1 MVYDKNCALSYTILV
16 EKIRKDL
23 YMRFLKHFSYRSF
36 FMKAVMGISA
46 ICLFVSDGLN
56 ASAASIKEDNIA
68 HNQALAVQSNAVD
81 NWPTG
86 PVVSAESAILM
97 DADSGAILYAK
108 NIHQKE
114 YPAST
119 TKILTT
125 LIASERCSMDEI
137 VDFSYDAVHDIDP
150 GSNHIAIEPGEQLTM
165 EECLNAILIR
175 SANEVSFAVA
185 EHISGTTW
193 QDFGDIMNERAKE
206 LGCVDSH
213 FVNPNGLPNEDH
225 YTSAYDLAMIGKA
238 FFANEA
244 LCKMTMTHMLHILP
258 SERQPDD
265 IMEVNKMELIP
276 GGKYAYPYLVGC
288 KTGYTD
294 VARSTLVS
302 CAEKDGMKLIC
313 VVMKDENPYHYE
325 DTIALFDYGFSNFQ
339 KVNIAQTETKYNIE
353 NAGSFYGGN
362 DIFGNSEPILQL
374 NQDDCLT
381 LPNTI
386 TFEDAVSNI
395 SYDNTEP
402 GQVAVITYTYHDVV
416 LGTASIDFTASE
428 KGSSVFQD
436 ETAETTDAAEATA
449 ATEGTDST
457 GATKETETAASE
469 TVGDS
474 DNSGIP
480 TATGQT
486 TSGEE
491 DTASGG
497 PAVIFINVVKVFFW
511 ILGIA
516 VVIFLILLLRAFLK
530 NYHFAHRSTR
540 LTWRF
545 NRRRKRSRSRYRSVD
560 QDLQSRRKE
569 AIRQAKKRRKPKKPN
584 RFRDLDF

>member
-1 MVYDKNCALSYTILV
+1 MRFFKHLSYRTL
-16 EKIRKDL
+16 
-23 YMRFLKHFSYRSF
+23 FT
-36 FMKAVMGISA
+36 KAVMGISV
-46 ICLFVSDGLN
+46 ICLFASDGLT
-56 ASAASIKEDNIA
+56 ASATTIKEENIA
-68 HNQALAVQSNAVD
+68 YNQSLAVQSNAVA

-86 PVVSAESAILM
+86 PVISAESAILM
-97 DADSGAILYAK
+97 DADTGAILYAK

-213 FVNPNGLPNEDH
+213 FVNPNGLPNEEH
-225 YTSAYDLAMIGKA
+225 YTSAYDLAMIGRA

-302 CAEKDGMKLIC
+302 CAEKDGMKLITVLPD
-313 VVMKDENPYHYE
+313 VVKSPKLTADWEN
-325 DTIALFDYGFSNFQ
+325 ALTLVSKGEYSMQEFMDG
-339 KVNIAQTETKYNIE
+339 IE
-353 NAGSFYGGN
+353 NMVRDLVQTYHSISEEQKSMFGAGTQEALGKCPKCGGEVVKGK
-362 DIFGNSEPILQL
+362 FGAYCKNKCGMNVGRAMGAVLSDSQIKSMLEGKK
-374 NQDDCLT
+374 T
-381 LPNTI
+381 L
-386 TFEDAVSNI
+386 VKGLKGKKG
-395 SYDNTEP
+395 SYDAYLIPESV
-402 GQVAVITYTYHDVV
+402 QEFSYTKD
-416 LGTASIDFTASE
+416 GKEI
-428 KGSSVFQD
+428 KGFQYKFKM
-436 ETAETTDAAEATA
+436 EF
-449 ATEGTDST
+449 
-457 GATKETETAASE
+457 
-469 TVGDS
+469 
-474 DNSGIP
+474 P
-480 TATGQT
+480 
-486 TSGEE
+486 
-491 DTASGG
+491 
-497 PAVIFINVVKVFFW
+497 
-511 ILGIA
+511 
-516 VVIFLILLLRAFLK
+516 
-530 NYHFAHRSTR
+530 
-540 LTWRF
+540 
-545 NRRRKRSRSRYRSVD
+545 
-560 QDLQSRRKE
+560 
-569 AIRQAKKRRKPKKPN
+569 PKK
-584 RFRDLDF
+584 DK

>member
-1 MVYDKNCALSYTILV
+1 MIENMHYHTPFLSGYS
-16 EKIRKDL
+16 RKDL
-23 YMRFLKHFSYRSF
+23 YMRFLKHFSYKAF
-36 FMKAVMGISA
+36 FTKAVMGISA
-46 ICLFVSDGLN
+46 ICLFASQGL
-56 ASAASIKEDNIA
+56 SATAATIKEENIA
-68 HNQALAVQSNAVD
+68 YNQSLAVQSNAVA

-86 PVVSAESAILM
+86 PVISAESAILM
-97 DADSGAILYAK
+97 DADTGAILYAK

-213 FVNPNGLPNEDH
+213 FVNPNGLPNEEH

-302 CAEKDGMKLIC
+302 CAEKNGMKLIC
-313 VVMKDENPYHYE
+313 VVMRDENPNYYE
-325 DTIALFDYGFSNFQ
+325 DTISLFDYGFSNFQ
-339 KVNIAQTETKYNIE
+339 RVNISQTETKYNID
-353 NAGSFYGGN
+353 NAGAFYSGN
-362 DIFGNSEPILQL
+362 DIFGNSKPILQL
-374 NQDDCLT
+374 NQNDSIT

-386 TFEDAVSNI
+386 TFRDASSAI
-395 SYDNTEP
+395 SYDNTAP
-402 GQVAVITYTYHDVV
+402 GQAAVITYTYNDVV

-428 KGSSVFQD
+428 KGSSVFGD
-436 ETAETTDAAEATA
+436 ETTGTTDGAEATA
-449 ATEGTDST
+449 ATQEPDST
-457 GATKETETAASE
+457 GATQPTEGAAADE
-469 TVGDS
+469 PAGEGG
-474 DNSGIP
+474 GIP
-480 TATGQT
+480 TATQPT
-486 TSGEE
+486 ASGEE

-497 PAVIFINVVKVFFW
+497 PAVIFINVIKVFFW

-516 VVIFLILLLRAFLK
+516 AAIFLVLLIRAFIK

-545 NRRRKRSRSRYRSVD
+545 GRRRKRSRSRYRSVD
-560 QDLQSRRKE
+560 QDLQSRRRE

>member
-1 MVYDKNCALSYTILV
+1 
-16 EKIRKDL
+16 
-23 YMRFLKHFSYRSF
+23 
-36 FMKAVMGISA
+36 MGITTL
-46 ICLFVSDGLN
+46 CLFASWGLN
-56 ASAASIKEDNIA
+56 VSAATIKEENIA
-68 HNQALAVQSNAVD
+68 YNQSLAIQSNAID

-86 PVVSAESAILM
+86 PVISAESAILI
-97 DADSGAILYAK
+97 DADTGAILYAK

-150 GSNHIAIEPGEQLTM
+150 GSNHIAIDPGEQLTM

-193 QDFGDIMNERAKE
+193 QDFGTIMNERAKE

-294 VARSTLVS
+294 AARSTLVS

-313 VVMKDENPYHYE
+313 VVMKDENPNYYE
-325 DTIALFDYGFSNFQ
+325 DTISLFDYGFSNFQ
-339 KVNIAQTETKYNIE
+339 KVNISQTETKYNIE
-353 NAGSFYGGN
+353 NAGSFYSGN
-362 DIFGNSEPILQL
+362 DIFGNSKPILEL
-374 NQDDCLT
+374 NQDDCIT

-386 TFEDAVSNI
+386 TFQDAISDI

-416 LGTASIDFTASE
+416 LGTASLDFTATE
-428 KGSSVFQD
+428 KGSSVFQGTVD
-436 ETAETTDAAEATA
+436 ETTAET
-449 ATEGTDST
+449 S
-457 GATKETETAASE
+457 AASNDSEEVPASEAADDPSAE
-469 TVGDS
+469 TTEASPENVG
-474 DNSGIP
+474 GIP
-480 TATGQT
+480 TATQESSKT
-486 TSGEE
+486 ETDSS
-491 DTASGG
+491 SGG
-497 PAVIFINVVKVFFW
+497 PAVIFINVVKIFFW

-516 VVIFLILLLRAFLK
+516 VVIFLLLLLRAFLK

-545 NRRRKRSRSRYRSVD
+545 SRRRNHSRARYRSVN
-560 QDLQSRRKE
+560 QDLRSRRKE
-569 AIRQAKKRRKPKKPN
+569 AIREAKRRQKPKKQH
-584 RFRDLDF
+584 RFK

>member
-1 MVYDKNCALSYTILV
+1 
-16 EKIRKDL
+16 
-23 YMRFLKHFSYRSF
+23 MRFLKHFSYRTF
-36 FMKAVMGISA
+36 FTKAVMGISA
-46 ICLFVSDGLN
+46 ICLFASQGLN
-56 ASAASIKEDNIA
+56 VSAATIKEENIA
-68 HNQALAVQSNAVD
+68 YNQSLAVQSNAVA

-97 DADSGAILYAK
+97 DADTGAILYAK

-150 GSNHIAIEPGEQLTM
+150 GSNHIAIDPGEQLTM

-193 QDFGDIMNERAKE
+193 QDFAPIMNERAKE
-206 LGCVDSH
+206 LGCVDSN
-213 FVNPNGLPNEDH
+213 FVNPNGLPNENH
-225 YTSAYDLAMIGKA
+225 YTSAYDLAMIGRA

-313 VVMKDENPYHYE
+313 VVMKDENPNYYE

-339 KVNIAQTETKYNIE
+339 RVNISQTETKYNID
-353 NAGSFYGGN
+353 NAGAFYSGN
-362 DIFGNSEPILQL
+362 DIFGNSKPILQL
-374 NQDDCLT
+374 NQSDSIT

-386 TFEDAVSNI
+386 TFQDAVSTI

-402 GQVAVITYTYHDVV
+402 GQAAVITYTYNDVV
-416 LGTASIDFTASE
+416 LGTASLDFTASE
-428 KGSSVFQD
+428 KGSSVFRD
-436 ETAETTDAAEATA
+436 ETAETTDT
-449 ATEGTDST
+449 
-457 GATKETETAASE
+457 TETATENTEAVQATEE
-469 TVGDS
+469 TGADGDS
-474 DNSGIP
+474 GGNGGIP
-480 TATGQT
+480 AATQE
-486 TSGEE
+486 TSAG
-491 DTASGG
+491 DDDSTSGG
-497 PAVIFINVVKVFFW
+497 PSVIFINVIKVFFW

-516 VVIFLILLLRAFLK
+516 AVIFLVFLIRAFIK

-545 NRRRKRSRSRYRSVD
+545 SRRRKRSRSRYRSVD
-560 QDLQSRRKE
+560 QDLQSRRRE

>member
-1 MVYDKNCALSYTILV
+1 MQLF
-16 EKIRKDL
+16 R
-23 YMRFLKHFSYRSF
+23 HFSYRSF
-36 FMKAVMGISA
+36 LTKAVMGISA
-46 ICLFVSDGLN
+46 LCLF
-56 ASAASIKEDNIA
+56 ASQGMSVCAATIKEENIA
-68 HNQALAVQSNAVD
+68 RNQSLTVQSNAVA

-97 DADSGAILYAK
+97 DADTGAILYAK

-150 GSNHIAIEPGEQLTM
+150 GSNHIAIDPGEQLTM

-193 QDFGDIMNERAKE
+193 QDFAPVMNERAKE
-206 LGCVDSH
+206 LGCVDSN
-213 FVNPNGLPNEDH
+213 FVNPNGLPNENH
-225 YTSAYDLAMIGKA
+225 YTSAYDLAMIGRA

-244 LCKMTMTHMLHILP
+244 LCKMTMTHMLHISP

-313 VVMKDENPYHYE
+313 VVMKDENPNYYE

-339 KVNIAQTETKYNIE
+339 RVNISQTETRYNIE
-353 NAGSFYGGN
+353 NAGSFYSGN
-362 DIFGNSEPILQL
+362 DIFGNSTPILEL
-374 NQDDCLT
+374 NQTDCIT

-386 TFEDAVSNI
+386 TFQDAVSNI
-395 SYDNTEP
+395 SYDNTES
-402 GQVAVITYTYHDVV
+402 GQVAVITYTYNDVV
-416 LGTASIDFTASE
+416 LGTASLDFTAAE
-428 KGSSVFQD
+428 NGSSVFRD
-436 ETAETTDAAEATA
+436 NTAETAEAQTA
-449 ATEGTDST
+449 ATEEGVAETGST
-457 GATKETETAASE
+457 G
-469 TVGDS
+469 
-474 DNSGIP
+474 GIP
-480 TATGQT
+480 AATQETSVEEENSASDGQ
-486 TSGEE
+486 
-491 DTASGG
+491 
-497 PAVIFINVVKVFFW
+497 PVIFVNVVKVFFCV
-511 ILGIA
+511 LGVA
-516 VVIFLILLLRAFLK
+516 VLIFLAFLLRSVIK

-545 NRRRKRSRSRYRSVD
+545 NRRRNRSRSRYHSVD
-560 QDLQSRRKE
+560 QDLRSRRKE
-569 AIRQAKKRRKPKKPN
+569 AIRQAKKRQKSKKST
-584 RFRDLDF
+584 RFHG

>member
-1 MVYDKNCALSYTILV
+1 MIENVHYHTPFLSGYS
-16 EKIRKDL
+16 RKDL
-23 YMRFLKHFSYRSF
+23 YMRFLKHFSYKAF
-36 FMKAVMGISA
+36 FTKAVMGISA
-46 ICLFVSDGLN
+46 ICLFASQGL
-56 ASAASIKEDNIA
+56 SATAATIKEENIA
-68 HNQALAVQSNAVD
+68 YNQSLAVQSNAVA

-86 PVVSAESAILM
+86 PVISAESAILM
-97 DADSGAILYAK
+97 DADTGAILYAK

-213 FVNPNGLPNEDH
+213 FVNPNGLPNEEH
-225 YTSAYDLAMIGKA
+225 YTSAYDLAMIGRA

-302 CAEKDGMKLIC
+302 CAEKNGMKLIC
-313 VVMKDENPYHYE
+313 VVMRDENPNYYE
-325 DTIALFDYGFSNFQ
+325 DTISLFDYGFSNFQ
-339 KVNIAQTETKYNIE
+339 RVNISQTETKYNID
-353 NAGSFYGGN
+353 NAGSFYSGN
-362 DIFGNSEPILQL
+362 DIFGNSKPILQL
-374 NQDDCLT
+374 NQNDSIT

-386 TFEDAVSNI
+386 TFWDAVSTI

-402 GQVAVITYTYHDVV
+402 GQAAVITYTYNDVV

-428 KGSSVFQD
+428 KGSSVFGD
-436 ETAETTDAAEATA
+436 ETTGTTDGAEATA
-449 ATEGTDST
+449 ATQEPDST
-457 GATKETETAASE
+457 GATQPTEGAAADE
-469 TVGDS
+469 PAGEGG
-474 DNSGIP
+474 GIP
-480 TATGQT
+480 TATQPT
-486 TSGEE
+486 ASGEE

-497 PAVIFINVVKVFFW
+497 PAVIFINVIKVFFW

-516 VVIFLILLLRAFLK
+516 AAIFLVLLIRAFIK

-545 NRRRKRSRSRYRSVD
+545 GRRRKRSRSRYRSVD
-560 QDLQSRRKE
+560 QDLQSRRRE

>member
-1 MVYDKNCALSYTILV
+1 MQFF
-16 EKIRKDL
+16 R
-23 YMRFLKHFSYRSF
+23 HFSYRNF
-36 FMKAVMGISA
+36 LTKAVMGISA
-46 ICLFVSDGLN
+46 LCLF
-56 ASAASIKEDNIA
+56 ASQGVGVCAATIKEENIA
-68 HNQALAVQSNAVD
+68 RNQSLAVQSNAVA

-97 DADSGAILYAK
+97 DADTGAILYAK
-108 NIHQKE
+108 NIHQQE

-150 GSNHIAIEPGEQLTM
+150 GSNHIAIDPGEQLTM

-193 QDFGDIMNERAKE
+193 QDFAPIMNERAKE
-206 LGCVDSH
+206 LGCVDSN
-213 FVNPNGLPNEDH
+213 FVNPNGLPNENH
-225 YTSAYDLAMIGKA
+225 YTSAYDLAMIGRA

-313 VVMKDENPYHYE
+313 VVMKDENPNYYE

-339 KVNIAQTETKYNIE
+339 RVNISQTETRYNIE
-353 NAGSFYGGN
+353 NAGSFYSGN
-362 DIFGNSEPILQL
+362 DIFGNSKPILEL
-374 NQDDCLT
+374 NQTDSIT

-386 TFEDAVSNI
+386 TFQDAVSSI

-402 GQVAVITYTYHDVV
+402 GQVAVITYTYNDVV
-416 LGTASIDFTASE
+416 LGTASLDFTAAE
-428 KGSSVFQD
+428 MGSSVFRENTEETEEATETTGETGDAQTASVEED
-436 ETAETTDAAEATA
+436 ATETAENAGDKTGNTGGIPA
-449 ATEGTDST
+449 ATQEN
-457 GATKETETAASE
+457 A
-469 TVGDS
+469 
-474 DNSGIP
+474 P
-480 TATGQT
+480 
-486 TSGEE
+486 EE
-491 DTASGG
+491 ESNTSGG
-497 PAVIFINVVKVFFW
+497 PAVIFINVVKVFFC
-511 ILGIA
+511 ILGVA
-516 VVIFLILLLRAFLK
+516 VLIFLGFLLRAVIK

-545 NRRRKRSRSRYRSVD
+545 NRRRNRSRSRYHSVD
-560 QDLQSRRKE
+560 QDLRNRRKE
-569 AIRQAKKRRKPKKPN
+569 AIRQAKKRQKPKKSN
-584 RFRDLDF
+584 RFRG

>member
-1 MVYDKNCALSYTILV
+1 
-16 EKIRKDL
+16 
-23 YMRFLKHFSYRSF
+23 
-36 FMKAVMGISA
+36 MGISA
-46 ICLFVSDGLN
+46 ICLFASQGLS
-56 ASAASIKEDNIA
+56 ASAATIKEENIA
-68 HNQALAVQSNAVD
+68 YNQSLAVQSNAVA

-97 DADSGAILYAK
+97 DADTGAILYAK

-193 QDFGDIMNERAKE
+193 QDFAPIMNERAKE
-206 LGCVDSH
+206 LGCVDSN
-213 FVNPNGLPNEDH
+213 FVNPNGLPNENH
-225 YTSAYDLAMIGKA
+225 YTSAYDLAMIGRA

-313 VVMKDENPYHYE
+313 VVMKDENPNYYE

-339 KVNIAQTETKYNIE
+339 RVNISQTETKYNID
-353 NAGSFYGGN
+353 NAGSFYSGN
-362 DIFGNSEPILQL
+362 DIFGNSKPILQL
-374 NQDDCLT
+374 NRNDCIT

-386 TFEDAVSNI
+386 TFQDAVSAI

-402 GQVAVITYTYHDVV
+402 GQAAVITYTYNDVV
-416 LGTASIDFTASE
+416 LGTASLDFTASE
-428 KGSSVFQD
+428 KGSSVFRD
-436 ETAETTDAAEATA
+436 ETTETTDTTETTENTEAVQ
-449 ATEGTDST
+449 ATEES
-457 GATKETETAASE
+457 A
-469 TVGDS
+469 
-474 DNSGIP
+474 
-480 TATGQT
+480 
-486 TSGEE
+486 SGEE
-491 DTASGG
+491 SGENGGIPAATQESSTREENGTSGG
-497 PAVIFINVVKVFFW
+497 PAVIFINVIKVFFW

-516 VVIFLILLLRAFLK
+516 AVIFLILLIRAFIK

-545 NRRRKRSRSRYRSVD
+545 SRRRKRSRSRYRSVD
-560 QDLQSRRKE
+560 QDLQSRRRE

>member
-1 MVYDKNCALSYTILV
+1 
-16 EKIRKDL
+16 
-23 YMRFLKHFSYRSF
+23 MRFFNHFSYRTF
-36 FMKAVMGISA
+36 FTKAVMGISA
-46 ICLFVSDGLN
+46 ICLFASQGLS
-56 ASAASIKEDNIA
+56 ASAATIKEENIA
-68 HNQALAVQSNAVD
+68 YNQSLAVQSNAVA

-97 DADSGAILYAK
+97 DADTGAILYAK

-150 GSNHIAIEPGEQLTM
+150 GSNHIAIDPGEQLTM

-193 QDFGDIMNERAKE
+193 QDFAPVMNERAKE
-206 LGCVDSH
+206 LGCVDSN
-213 FVNPNGLPNEDH
+213 FVNPNGLPNENH

-244 LCKMTMTHMLHILP
+244 LCKMTMTHMLHISP

-313 VVMKDENPYHYE
+313 VVMKDENPNYYE

-339 KVNIAQTETKYNIE
+339 RVNISQTETRYNIE
-353 NAGSFYGGN
+353 NAGSFYSGN
-362 DIFGNSEPILQL
+362 DIFGNSTPILEL
-374 NQDDCLT
+374 NQTDCIT

-386 TFEDAVSNI
+386 TFQDAVSNI

-402 GQVAVITYTYHDVV
+402 GQVAVITYTYNDVV
-416 LGTASIDFTASE
+416 LGTASLDFTAAE
-428 KGSSVFQD
+428 NGSSVFRD
-436 ETAETTDAAEATA
+436 NTAETAEATEETGETGEAQTA
-449 ATEGTDST
+449 ATEEGVAETGST
-457 GATKETETAASE
+457 G
-469 TVGDS
+469 
-474 DNSGIP
+474 GIP
-480 TATGQT
+480 AATQETSVEEENSASDGQ
-486 TSGEE
+486 
-491 DTASGG
+491 
-497 PAVIFINVVKVFFW
+497 PVIFVNVVKVFFCV
-511 ILGIA
+511 LGVA
-516 VVIFLILLLRAFLK
+516 VLIFLAFLLRSVIK

-545 NRRRKRSRSRYRSVD
+545 NRRRNRSRSRYHSVD
-560 QDLQSRRKE
+560 QDLRSRRKE
-569 AIRQAKKRRKPKKPN
+569 AIRQAKRRQKSKKST
-584 RFRDLDF
+584 RFHG

>member
-1 MVYDKNCALSYTILV
+1 
-16 EKIRKDL
+16 
-23 YMRFLKHFSYRSF
+23 
-36 FMKAVMGISA
+36 MGITTL
-46 ICLFVSDGLN
+46 CLFASWGLN
-56 ASAASIKEDNIA
+56 VSAATIKEENIA
-68 HNQALAVQSNAVD
+68 YNQSLAVQSNAID

-86 PVVSAESAILM
+86 PVVSAESAILI
-97 DADSGAILYAK
+97 DADTGAILYAK

-150 GSNHIAIEPGEQLTM
+150 GSNHIAIDPGEQLTM

-193 QDFGDIMNERAKE
+193 QDFGAIMNERAKE

-313 VVMKDENPYHYE
+313 VVMKDENPNYYE
-325 DTIALFDYGFSNFQ
+325 DTISLFDYGFSNFQ
-339 KVNIAQTETKYNIE
+339 RVNISQTETKYNIE
-353 NAGSFYGGN
+353 NAGSFYSGN
-362 DIFGNSEPILQL
+362 DIFGNSKPILEL
-374 NQDDCLT
+374 NQDDCIT

-386 TFEDAVSNI
+386 TFQDAISDI

-402 GQVAVITYTYHDVV
+402 DQVAVITYTYHDVI
-416 LGTASIDFTASE
+416 LGTASLDFTATE
-428 KGSSVFQD
+428 KGSSVFQGAVD
-436 ETAETTDAAEATA
+436 ETTAETSAASNDSEEVPASEAADDPAAET
-449 ATEGTDST
+449 
-457 GATKETETAASE
+457 TETSPE
-469 TVGDS
+469 NVG
-474 DNSGIP
+474 GIP
-480 TATGQT
+480 TATQESSKT
-486 TSGEE
+486 ETDSS
-491 DTASGG
+491 SGG
-497 PAVIFINVVKVFFW
+497 PAVIFINVVKIFFW

-516 VVIFLILLLRAFLK
+516 VVIFLLLLLRAFLK

-545 NRRRKRSRSRYRSVD
+545 SRRRNHSRARYRSVN
-560 QDLQSRRKE
+560 QDLRSRRKE
-569 AIRQAKKRRKPKKPN
+569 AIREAKRRQKPKKH
-584 RFRDLDF
+584 RFK

>member
-1 MVYDKNCALSYTILV
+1 
-16 EKIRKDL
+16 
-23 YMRFLKHFSYRSF
+23 
-36 FMKAVMGISA
+36 MGISA
-46 ICLFVSDGLN
+46 ICLFASQGL
-56 ASAASIKEDNIA
+56 SATAVTIKEENIA
-68 HNQALAVQSNAVD
+68 YNQSLAVQSNAVA

-86 PVVSAESAILM
+86 PVISAESAILM
-97 DADSGAILYAK
+97 DADTGAILYAK

-225 YTSAYDLAMIGKA
+225 YTSAYDLAMIGRA

-313 VVMKDENPYHYE
+313 VVMKDENPNYYE
-325 DTIALFDYGFSNFQ
+325 DTISLFDYGFSNFQ
-339 KVNIAQTETKYNIE
+339 RVNISQTETKYNID
-353 NAGSFYGGN
+353 NAGSFYSGN
-362 DIFGNSEPILQL
+362 DIFGNSKPILQL
-374 NQDDCLT
+374 NQNDSIT

-386 TFEDAVSNI
+386 TFWDAVSTI

-402 GQVAVITYTYHDVV
+402 GQAAVITYTYNDVV

-428 KGSSVFQD
+428 KGSSVFGD
-436 ETAETTDAAEATA
+436 ETTGTTDGAEATA
-449 ATEGTDST
+449 ATQEPDGT
-457 GATKETETAASE
+457 GATQPTEGAAADE
-469 TVGDS
+469 PAGEGG
-474 DNSGIP
+474 GIP
-480 TATGQT
+480 TATQPT
-486 TSGEE
+486 ASGEE

-497 PAVIFINVVKVFFW
+497 PAVIFINVIKVFFW

-516 VVIFLILLLRAFLK
+516 VAIFLVLLIRAFIK

-545 NRRRKRSRSRYRSVD
+545 GRRRKRSRSRYRSVD
-560 QDLQSRRKE
+560 QDLQSRRRE

>member
-1 MVYDKNCALSYTILV
+1 MIENVHYHTPFLSGYS
-16 EKIRKDL
+16 RKDL
-23 YMRFLKHFSYRSF
+23 YMRFLKHFSYKAF
-36 FMKAVMGISA
+36 FTKAVMGISA
-46 ICLFVSDGLN
+46 ICLFASQGL
-56 ASAASIKEDNIA
+56 SVTAATIKEENIA
-68 HNQALAVQSNAVD
+68 YNQSLAVQSNAVA

-86 PVVSAESAILM
+86 PVISAESAILM
-97 DADSGAILYAK
+97 DADTGAILYAK

-213 FVNPNGLPNEDH
+213 FVNPNGLPNEEH
-225 YTSAYDLAMIGKA
+225 YTSAYDLAMIGRA

-313 VVMKDENPYHYE
+313 VVMRDENPNYYE
-325 DTIALFDYGFSNFQ
+325 DTISLFDYGFSNFQ
-339 KVNIAQTETKYNIE
+339 RVNISQTETKYNID
-353 NAGSFYGGN
+353 NAGAFYSGN
-362 DIFGNSEPILQL
+362 DIFGNSKPILQL
-374 NQDDCLT
+374 NQNDSIT

-386 TFEDAVSNI
+386 TFRDAASAI
-395 SYDNTEP
+395 SYDNTAP
-402 GQVAVITYTYHDVV
+402 GQAAVITYTYNDVV

-428 KGSSVFQD
+428 KGSSVFGD
-436 ETAETTDAAEATA
+436 ETTGTTDGTEATA
-449 ATEGTDST
+449 ATQEPDST
-457 GATKETETAASE
+457 GTTQPTEGAAADE
-469 TVGDS
+469 PAGEGG
-474 DNSGIP
+474 GIP
-480 TATGQT
+480 TATQPT
-486 TSGEE
+486 ASGEE

-497 PAVIFINVVKVFFW
+497 PAVIFINVIKVFFW

-516 VVIFLILLLRAFLK
+516 VVIFLMLLVRAFVK

-545 NRRRKRSRSRYRSVD
+545 DRRRKRSRSRYRSVD
-560 QDLQSRRKE
+560 QDLQSRRRE

>member
-1 MVYDKNCALSYTILV
+1 MH
-16 EKIRKDL
+16 
-23 YMRFLKHFSYRSF
+23 FFKHFSYRTF
-36 FMKAVMGISA
+36 FAKAVMGISA
-46 ICLFVSDGLN
+46 ICLFASNGL
-56 ASAASIKEDNIA
+56 AVSAATIKEENIA
-68 HNQALAVQSNAVD
+68 RNQSLAVQSNAVD

-86 PVVSAESAILM
+86 PVVSAESAILI
-97 DADSGAILYAK
+97 DADTGAMLYAK

-125 LIASERCSMDEI
+125 LIASERCGMDEI

-294 VARSTLVS
+294 AARSTLVS

-313 VVMKDENPYHYE
+313 VVMRDENPNYYE
-325 DTIALFDYGFSNFQ
+325 DTISLFDYGFSNFG

-353 NAGSFYGGN
+353 NPGSFYSGN
-362 DIFGNSEPILQL
+362 DIFGNSKPILEL
-374 NQDDCLT
+374 NQSDCIT

-386 TFEDAVSNI
+386 TFEDAVSDI
-395 SYDNTEP
+395 SYDNTDP

-428 KGSSVFQD
+428 KGSSVFGD
-436 ETAETTDAAEATA
+436 ETTGTTEEAEATA
-449 ATEGTDST
+449 ATQEPDST
-457 GATKETETAASE
+457 GAYQPTEGAAAEPDSE
-469 TVGDS
+469 GG
-474 DNSGIP
+474 GIP
-480 TATGQT
+480 TATQSAA
-486 TSGEE
+486 SGEE

-516 VVIFLILLLRAFLK
+516 VVIFLILLLRAFVK

-545 NRRRKRSRSRYRSVD
+545 NRRRNRSRSRYRSVD
-560 QDLQSRRKE
+560 QDLQNRRKE
-569 AIRQAKKRRKPKKPN
+569 AIRQAKRRRKPKKPN

>member
-1 MVYDKNCALSYTILV
+1 
-16 EKIRKDL
+16 
-23 YMRFLKHFSYRSF
+23 MRFFKHFSYRTLF
-36 FMKAVMGISA
+36 TKAVMGISV
-46 ICLFVSDGLN
+46 ICLFASNGL
-56 ASAASIKEDNIA
+56 AVSAATIKEENIA
-68 HNQALAVQSNAVD
+68 RNQSLAVQSNAVA

-86 PVVSAESAILM
+86 PVISAESAILM
-97 DADSGAILYAK
+97 DADTGAILYAK

-225 YTSAYDLAMIGKA
+225 YTSAYDLAMIGRA

-313 VVMKDENPYHYE
+313 VVMKDENPNYYE
-325 DTIALFDYGFSNFQ
+325 DTISLFDYGFSNFQ
-339 KVNIAQTETKYNIE
+339 RVNISQTETKYNID
-353 NAGSFYGGN
+353 NAGSFYSGN
-362 DIFGNSEPILQL
+362 DIFGNSNPILQL
-374 NQDDCLT
+374 NQTDSIT

-386 TFEDAVSNI
+386 TFRDAVSTI

-402 GQVAVITYTYHDVV
+402 GQAAVITYTYNDVV

-428 KGSSVFQD
+428 KGSSVFGD
-436 ETAETTDAAEATA
+436 ETTGTTDGTEATA
-449 ATEGTDST
+449 ATQEPDST
-457 GATKETETAASE
+457 GATQPTEGAAADE
-469 TVGDS
+469 PAGEGG
-474 DNSGIP
+474 GIP
-480 TATGQT
+480 TATQPT
-486 TSGEE
+486 ASGKE

-497 PAVIFINVVKVFFW
+497 PAVIFINVIKVFFW

-516 VVIFLILLLRAFLK
+516 AAIFLVLLTRAFIK

-545 NRRRKRSRSRYRSVD
+545 GRRRKRSRSRYRSVD
-560 QDLQSRRKE
+560 QDLQSRRRE

>member
-1 MVYDKNCALSYTILV
+1 MIENVHYHTPFLSGYS
-16 EKIRKDL
+16 RKDL
-23 YMRFLKHFSYRSF
+23 YMRFLKHFSYRAF
-36 FMKAVMGISA
+36 FTKAVMGISA
-46 ICLFVSDGLN
+46 ICLFASQGL
-56 ASAASIKEDNIA
+56 SATAATIKEENIA
-68 HNQALAVQSNAVD
+68 YNQSLAVQSNAVA

-86 PVVSAESAILM
+86 PVISAESAILM
-97 DADSGAILYAK
+97 DADTGAILYAK

-225 YTSAYDLAMIGKA
+225 YTSAYDLAMIGRA

-313 VVMKDENPYHYE
+313 VVMKDENPNYYE
-325 DTIALFDYGFSNFQ
+325 DTISLFDYGFSNFQ
-339 KVNIAQTETKYNIE
+339 RVNISQTETKYNID
-353 NAGSFYGGN
+353 NAGSFYSGN
-362 DIFGNSEPILQL
+362 DIFGNSKPILQL
-374 NQDDCLT
+374 NQNDSIT

-386 TFEDAVSNI
+386 TFRDAVSTI

-402 GQVAVITYTYHDVV
+402 GQAAVITYTYNDVV

-428 KGSSVFQD
+428 KGSSVFGD
-436 ETAETTDAAEATA
+436 ETTGTTDGTEATA
-449 ATEGTDST
+449 ATQEPDST
-457 GATKETETAASE
+457 GATQPTEGAAADE
-469 TVGDS
+469 PAGEGG
-474 DNSGIP
+474 GIP
-480 TATGQT
+480 TATQPT
-486 TSGEE
+486 ASGEE

-497 PAVIFINVVKVFFW
+497 PAVIFINVIKVFFW

-516 VVIFLILLLRAFLK
+516 AAIFLVLLIRAFIK

-545 NRRRKRSRSRYRSVD
+545 GRRRKRSRSRYRSVD
-560 QDLQSRRKE
+560 QDLQSRRRE

>member
-1 MVYDKNCALSYTILV
+1 
-16 EKIRKDL
+16 
-23 YMRFLKHFSYRSF
+23 MRFLKHFSYRTF
-36 FMKAVMGISA
+36 FTKAVMGISA
-46 ICLFVSDGLN
+46 ICLFASQGL
-56 ASAASIKEDNIA
+56 SATAATIKEENIA
-68 HNQALAVQSNAVD
+68 YNQSLAVQSNAVA

-86 PVVSAESAILM
+86 PVISAESAILM
-97 DADSGAILYAK
+97 DADTGAILYAK

-150 GSNHIAIEPGEQLTM
+150 GSNHIAIEPGERLTM

-225 YTSAYDLAMIGKA
+225 YTSAYDLAMIGRA

-313 VVMKDENPYHYE
+313 VVMKDENPNYYE
-325 DTIALFDYGFSNFQ
+325 DTISLFDYGFSNFQ
-339 KVNIAQTETKYNIE
+339 RVNISQTETKYNID
-353 NAGSFYGGN
+353 NAGSFYSGN
-362 DIFGNSEPILQL
+362 DIFGNSKPILQL
-374 NQDDCLT
+374 NQTDSIT

-386 TFEDAVSNI
+386 TFWDAVSTI

-402 GQVAVITYTYHDVV
+402 GQAAVITYTYNDVV

-428 KGSSVFQD
+428 KGSSVFGD
-436 ETAETTDAAEATA
+436 ETTGTTDGAEATA
-449 ATEGTDST
+449 ATQEPDST
-457 GATKETETAASE
+457 GATQPTEGAAADE
-469 TVGDS
+469 PAGEGG
-474 DNSGIP
+474 GIP
-480 TATGQT
+480 TATQPT
-486 TSGEE
+486 ASGEE

-497 PAVIFINVVKVFFW
+497 PAVIFINVIKVFFW

-516 VVIFLILLLRAFLK
+516 AAIFLVLLTRAFIK

-545 NRRRKRSRSRYRSVD
+545 GRRRKRSRSRYRSVD
-560 QDLQSRRKE
+560 QDLQSRRRE

>member
-1 MVYDKNCALSYTILV
+1 
-16 EKIRKDL
+16 
-23 YMRFLKHFSYRSF
+23 MRFLKHFSYRAF
-36 FMKAVMGISA
+36 FTKAVMGISA
-46 ICLFVSDGLN
+46 ICLFASQGL
-56 ASAASIKEDNIA
+56 SVTAATIKEENIA
-68 HNQALAVQSNAVD
+68 YNQSLAVQSNAVA

-86 PVVSAESAILM
+86 PVISAESAILM
-97 DADSGAILYAK
+97 DADTGAILYAK

-294 VARSTLVS
+294 AARSTLVS

-313 VVMKDENPYHYE
+313 VVMRDENPNYYE
-325 DTIALFDYGFSNFQ
+325 DTISLFDYGFSNFG

-353 NAGSFYGGN
+353 NPGSFYSGN
-362 DIFGNSEPILQL
+362 DIFGNSKPILEL
-374 NQDDCLT
+374 NQSDCIT

-386 TFEDAVSNI
+386 TFEDAVSDI
-395 SYDNTEP
+395 SYDNTDP

-428 KGSSVFQD
+428 KGSSVFGD
-436 ETAETTDAAEATA
+436 ETTGTTDGAEATA
-449 ATEGTDST
+449 ATQEQDST
-457 GATKETETAASE
+457 GATQPTEGAAADE
-469 TVGDS
+469 PAGEGG
-474 DNSGIP
+474 GIP
-480 TATGQT
+480 TATQPT
-486 TSGEE
+486 ASGEE

-497 PAVIFINVVKVFFW
+497 PAVIFINVIKVFFW

-516 VVIFLILLLRAFLK
+516 AAIFLVLLIRAFIK

-545 NRRRKRSRSRYRSVD
+545 GRRRKRSRSRYRPVD
-560 QDLQSRRKE
+560 QDLQSRRRE

>member
-1 MVYDKNCALSYTILV
+1 
-16 EKIRKDL
+16 
-23 YMRFLKHFSYRSF
+23 MRFFNHFSYRTF
-36 FMKAVMGISA
+36 FTKAVMGISA
-46 ICLFVSDGLN
+46 ICLFASQGLS
-56 ASAASIKEDNIA
+56 ASAATIKEENIA
-68 HNQALAVQSNAVD
+68 YNQSLAVQSNAVA

-97 DADSGAILYAK
+97 DADTGAILYAK

-150 GSNHIAIEPGEQLTM
+150 GSNHIAIDPGEQLTM

-193 QDFGDIMNERAKE
+193 QDFAPVMNERAKE
-206 LGCVDSH
+206 LGCVDSN
-213 FVNPNGLPNEDH
+213 FVNPNGLPNENH
-225 YTSAYDLAMIGKA
+225 YTSAYDLAMIGRA

-244 LCKMTMTHMLHILP
+244 LCKMTMTHMLHISP

-313 VVMKDENPYHYE
+313 VVMKDENPNYYE

-339 KVNIAQTETKYNIE
+339 RVNISQTETRYNIE
-353 NAGSFYGGN
+353 NAGSFYSGN
-362 DIFGNSEPILQL
+362 DIFGNSTPILEL
-374 NQDDCLT
+374 NQTDCIT

-386 TFEDAVSNI
+386 TFQDAVSNI

-402 GQVAVITYTYHDVV
+402 GQVAVITYTYNNVV
-416 LGTASIDFTASE
+416 LGTASLDFTAAE
-428 KGSSVFQD
+428 NGSSVFRD
-436 ETAETTDAAEATA
+436 NTVETAEATEETGETGEAQTA
-449 ATEGTDST
+449 ATEEGVAETGST
-457 GATKETETAASE
+457 G
-469 TVGDS
+469 
-474 DNSGIP
+474 GIP
-480 TATGQT
+480 AATQETSVEEENSASDGQ
-486 TSGEE
+486 
-491 DTASGG
+491 
-497 PAVIFINVVKVFFW
+497 PVIFVNVVKVFFCV
-511 ILGIA
+511 LGVA
-516 VVIFLILLLRAFLK
+516 VLIFLAFLLRSVIK

-545 NRRRKRSRSRYRSVD
+545 NRRRNRSRSRYHSVD
-560 QDLQSRRKE
+560 QGLRSRRKE
-569 AIRQAKKRRKPKKPN
+569 AIRQAKRRQKSKKST
-584 RFRDLDF
+584 RFHG

>member
-1 MVYDKNCALSYTILV
+1 
-16 EKIRKDL
+16 
-23 YMRFLKHFSYRSF
+23 MRFFNHFSYRTF
-36 FMKAVMGISA
+36 FTKAVMGISA
-46 ICLFVSDGLN
+46 ICLFASQGLS
-56 ASAASIKEDNIA
+56 ASAATIKEENIA
-68 HNQALAVQSNAVD
+68 YNQSLAVQSNAVA

-97 DADSGAILYAK
+97 DADTGAILYAK

-150 GSNHIAIEPGEQLTM
+150 GSNHIAIDPGEQLTM

-193 QDFGDIMNERAKE
+193 QDFAPIMNERAKE
-206 LGCVDSH
+206 LGCVDSN
-213 FVNPNGLPNEDH
+213 FVNPNGLPNENH

-244 LCKMTMTHMLHILP
+244 LCKMTMTHMLHISP

-313 VVMKDENPYHYE
+313 VVMKDENPNYYE

-339 KVNIAQTETKYNIE
+339 RVNISQTETRYNIE
-353 NAGSFYGGN
+353 NAGSFYSGN
-362 DIFGNSEPILQL
+362 DIFGNSTPILEL
-374 NQDDCLT
+374 NQTDCIT
-381 LPNTI
+381 LPNTT
-386 TFEDAVSNI
+386 TFQDAVSNI

-402 GQVAVITYTYHDVV
+402 GQVAVITYTYNDVV
-416 LGTASIDFTASE
+416 LGTASLDFTAAE
-428 KGSSVFQD
+428 NGSSVFRD
-436 ETAETTDAAEATA
+436 NTAETAEATEETGETGEAQTTATEEGAAETGSTGGIPA
-449 ATEGTDST
+449 ATQ
-457 GATKETETAASE
+457 ETSVEEENSAS
-469 TVGDS
+469 D
-474 DNSGIP
+474 
-480 TATGQT
+480 GQ
-486 TSGEE
+486 
-491 DTASGG
+491 
-497 PAVIFINVVKVFFW
+497 PVIFVNVVKVFFCV
-511 ILGIA
+511 LGVA
-516 VVIFLILLLRAFLK
+516 VLIFLAFLLRSVIK
-530 NYHFAHRSTR
+530 NYYFAHRSTR

-545 NRRRKRSRSRYRSVD
+545 NRRRNRSRSRYHSVD
-560 QDLQSRRKE
+560 QDLRSRRKE
-569 AIRQAKKRRKPKKPN
+569 AIRQAKRRQKSKKST
-584 RFRDLDF
+584 RFHG

>member
-1 MVYDKNCALSYTILV
+1 
-16 EKIRKDL
+16 
-23 YMRFLKHFSYRSF
+23 MRFLKHFSYRTF
-36 FMKAVMGISA
+36 FTKAVMGISA
-46 ICLFVSDGLN
+46 ICLFASQGL
-56 ASAASIKEDNIA
+56 SATAATIKEENIA
-68 HNQALAVQSNAVD
+68 YNQSLAVQSNAVA

-86 PVVSAESAILM
+86 PVISAESAILM
-97 DADSGAILYAK
+97 DADTGAILYAK

-225 YTSAYDLAMIGKA
+225 YTSAYDLAMIGRA

-313 VVMKDENPYHYE
+313 VVMKDENPNYYE

-339 KVNIAQTETKYNIE
+339 RVNISQTETKYNID
-353 NAGSFYGGN
+353 NAGSFYSGN
-362 DIFGNSEPILQL
+362 DIFGNSKPILQL
-374 NQDDCLT
+374 NQNDSIT

-386 TFEDAVSNI
+386 TFRDAVSTI

-402 GQVAVITYTYHDVV
+402 EQAAVITYTYNDVV

-428 KGSSVFQD
+428 KGSSVFGD
-436 ETAETTDAAEATA
+436 ETTGTTDGAEATA
-449 ATEGTDST
+449 ATQEPDST
-457 GATKETETAASE
+457 GVTQPTEGAAADE
-469 TVGDS
+469 PAGEGG
-474 DNSGIP
+474 GIP
-480 TATGQT
+480 TATQPT
-486 TSGEE
+486 ASGEE

-497 PAVIFINVVKVFFW
+497 PAVIFINVIKVFFW

-516 VVIFLILLLRAFLK
+516 AAIFLVLLIRAFIK

-545 NRRRKRSRSRYRSVD
+545 GRRRKRSRSRYRSVD
-560 QDLQSRRKE
+560 QDLQSRRRE

>member
-1 MVYDKNCALSYTILV
+1 
-16 EKIRKDL
+16 
-23 YMRFLKHFSYRSF
+23 
-36 FMKAVMGISA
+36 MGISV
-46 ICLFVSDGLN
+46 ICLFASNGL
-56 ASAASIKEDNIA
+56 AVSAATIKEENIA
-68 HNQALAVQSNAVD
+68 RNQSLAVQSNAVA

-86 PVVSAESAILM
+86 PVISAESAILM
-97 DADSGAILYAK
+97 DADTGAILYAK

-225 YTSAYDLAMIGKA
+225 YTSAYDLAMIGRA

-313 VVMKDENPYHYE
+313 VVMKDENPNYYE
-325 DTIALFDYGFSNFQ
+325 DTISLFDYGFSNFQ
-339 KVNIAQTETKYNIE
+339 RVNISQTETKYNID
-353 NAGSFYGGN
+353 NAGSFYSGN
-362 DIFGNSEPILQL
+362 DIFGNSKPILQL
-374 NQDDCLT
+374 NQNDSIT

-386 TFEDAVSNI
+386 TFRDAVSTI

-402 GQVAVITYTYHDVV
+402 GQAAVITYTYNDVV

-428 KGSSVFQD
+428 KGSSVFGD
-436 ETAETTDAAEATA
+436 ETTGTTDGTEATA
-449 ATEGTDST
+449 ATQEPDST
-457 GATKETETAASE
+457 GATQPTEGAAADE
-469 TVGDS
+469 PAGEGG
-474 DNSGIP
+474 GIP
-480 TATGQT
+480 TATQPT
-486 TSGEE
+486 ASGKE

-497 PAVIFINVVKVFFW
+497 PAVIFINVIKVFFW

-516 VVIFLILLLRAFLK
+516 AAIFLVLLIRAFIK

-545 NRRRKRSRSRYRSVD
+545 GRRRKRSRSRYRSVD
-560 QDLQSRRKE
+560 QDLQSRRRE

>member
-1 MVYDKNCALSYTILV
+1 
-16 EKIRKDL
+16 
-23 YMRFLKHFSYRSF
+23 
-36 FMKAVMGISA
+36 MGISA
-46 ICLFVSDGLN
+46 ICLFASQGLS
-56 ASAASIKEDNIA
+56 ASAATIKEENIA
-68 HNQALAVQSNAVD
+68 YNQSLAVQSNAVA

-97 DADSGAILYAK
+97 DADTGAILYAK

-150 GSNHIAIEPGEQLTM
+150 GSNHIAIDPGEQLTM

-193 QDFGDIMNERAKE
+193 QDFAPVMNERAKE
-206 LGCVDSH
+206 LGCVDSN
-213 FVNPNGLPNEDH
+213 FVNPNGLPNENH

-244 LCKMTMTHMLHILP
+244 LCKMTMTHMLHISP

-313 VVMKDENPYHYE
+313 VVMKDENPNYYE

-339 KVNIAQTETKYNIE
+339 RINISQTETRYNIE
-353 NAGSFYGGN
+353 NAGSFYSGN
-362 DIFGNSEPILQL
+362 DIFGNSTPILEL
-374 NQDDCLT
+374 NQTDCIT

-386 TFEDAVSNI
+386 TFQDAVSNI

-402 GQVAVITYTYHDVV
+402 GQVAVITYTYNDVV
-416 LGTASIDFTASE
+416 LGTASLDFTAAE
-428 KGSSVFQD
+428 NGSSVFRD
-436 ETAETTDAAEATA
+436 NTAETAEATEETGETGEAQTA
-449 ATEGTDST
+449 ATEEGVAETGST
-457 GATKETETAASE
+457 G
-469 TVGDS
+469 
-474 DNSGIP
+474 GIP
-480 TATGQT
+480 AATQETSVEEENSASNGQ
-486 TSGEE
+486 
-491 DTASGG
+491 
-497 PAVIFINVVKVFFW
+497 PVIFVNVVKVFFCV
-511 ILGIA
+511 LGVA
-516 VVIFLILLLRAFLK
+516 VLIFLAFLLRSVIK

-545 NRRRKRSRSRYRSVD
+545 NRRRNRSRSRYHSVD
-560 QDLQSRRKE
+560 QDLRSRRKE
-569 AIRQAKKRRKPKKPN
+569 AIRQAKRRQKSKKST
-584 RFRDLDF
+584 RFHG

>member
-1 MVYDKNCALSYTILV
+1 MQLF
-16 EKIRKDL
+16 R
-23 YMRFLKHFSYRSF
+23 HFSYRSF
-36 FMKAVMGISA
+36 LTKAVMGISA
-46 ICLFVSDGLN
+46 LCLFASQGLS
-56 ASAASIKEDNIA
+56 ASAATIKEENIA
-68 HNQALAVQSNAVD
+68 YNQSLAVQSNAVA

-97 DADSGAILYAK
+97 DADTGAILYAK

-150 GSNHIAIEPGEQLTM
+150 GSNHIAIDPGEQLTM

-193 QDFGDIMNERAKE
+193 QDFASIMNERAKE
-206 LGCVDSH
+206 LGCVDSN
-213 FVNPNGLPNEDH
+213 FVNPNGLPNENH
-225 YTSAYDLAMIGKA
+225 YTSAYDLAMIGRA

-244 LCKMTMTHMLHILP
+244 LCKMTMTHMLHISP

-313 VVMKDENPYHYE
+313 VVMKDENPNYYE

-339 KVNIAQTETKYNIE
+339 RVNISQTETRYNIE
-353 NAGSFYGGN
+353 NAGSFYSGN
-362 DIFGNSEPILQL
+362 DIFGNSTPILEL
-374 NQDDCLT
+374 NQTDCIT

-386 TFEDAVSNI
+386 TFQDAVSNI

-402 GQVAVITYTYHDVV
+402 GQVAVITYTYNNVV
-416 LGTASIDFTASE
+416 LGTASLDFTAAE
-428 KGSSVFQD
+428 NGSSVFRD
-436 ETAETTDAAEATA
+436 NTVETAEATEETGETGEAQTA
-449 ATEGTDST
+449 ATEEGVAETGST
-457 GATKETETAASE
+457 G
-469 TVGDS
+469 
-474 DNSGIP
+474 GIP
-480 TATGQT
+480 AATQETSVEEENSASDGQ
-486 TSGEE
+486 
-491 DTASGG
+491 
-497 PAVIFINVVKVFFW
+497 PVIFVNVVKVFFCV
-511 ILGIA
+511 LGVA
-516 VVIFLILLLRAFLK
+516 VLIFLAFLLRSVIK

-545 NRRRKRSRSRYRSVD
+545 NRRRNRSRSRYHSVD
-560 QDLQSRRKE
+560 QGLRSRRKE
-569 AIRQAKKRRKPKKPN
+569 AIRQAKRRQKSKKST
-584 RFRDLDF
+584 RFHG

>member
-1 MVYDKNCALSYTILV
+1 
-16 EKIRKDL
+16 
-23 YMRFLKHFSYRSF
+23 
-36 FMKAVMGISA
+36 MGISA
-46 ICLFVSDGLN
+46 ICLFASQGL
-56 ASAASIKEDNIA
+56 SATAATIKEENIA
-68 HNQALAVQSNAVD
+68 YNQSLAVQSNAVA

-86 PVVSAESAILM
+86 PVISAESAILM
-97 DADSGAILYAK
+97 DADTGAILYAK

-225 YTSAYDLAMIGKA
+225 YTSAYDLAMIGRA

-313 VVMKDENPYHYE
+313 VVMKDENPNYYE
-325 DTIALFDYGFSNFQ
+325 DTISLFDYGFSNFQ
-339 KVNIAQTETKYNIE
+339 RVNISQTETKYNID
-353 NAGSFYGGN
+353 NAGSFYSGN
-362 DIFGNSEPILQL
+362 DIFGNSKPILQL
-374 NQDDCLT
+374 NQNDSIT

-386 TFEDAVSNI
+386 TFWDAVSTI

-402 GQVAVITYTYHDVV
+402 EQAAVITYTYNDVV

-428 KGSSVFQD
+428 KGSSVFGD
-436 ETAETTDAAEATA
+436 ETTGTTDGAEATA
-449 ATEGTDST
+449 ATQEPDGT
-457 GATKETETAASE
+457 GATQPTEGAAADE
-469 TVGDS
+469 PAGEGG
-474 DNSGIP
+474 GIP
-480 TATGQT
+480 TATQPT
-486 TSGEE
+486 ASGEE

-497 PAVIFINVVKVFFW
+497 PAVIFINVIKVFFW

-516 VVIFLILLLRAFLK
+516 VAIFLVLLIRAFIK

-545 NRRRKRSRSRYRSVD
+545 GRRRKRSRSRYRSVD
-560 QDLQSRRKE
+560 QDLQSRRRE

>member
-1 MVYDKNCALSYTILV
+1 MHFF
-16 EKIRKDL
+16 R
-23 YMRFLKHFSYRSF
+23 HFSYRKLF
-36 FMKAVMGISA
+36 KKAVAGFSTL
-46 ICLFVSDGLN
+46 CLFASWGLN
-56 ASAASIKEDNIA
+56 VSAATIKEENIA
-68 HNQALAVQSNAVD
+68 HNQSLAIQSNEIA

-97 DADSGAILYAK
+97 DADTGAILYAK

-150 GSNHIAIEPGEQLTM
+150 GSNHIAIDPGEQLTM

-193 QDFGDIMNERAKE
+193 QDFGPIMNERAGE

-225 YTSAYDLAMIGKA
+225 YTSAYDLAMIGRA

-302 CAEKDGMKLIC
+302 CAEKDGLKLIC
-313 VVMKDENPYHYE
+313 VVMKDENPNYYE
-325 DTIALFDYGFSNFQ
+325 DTISLFDYGFSNFQ
-339 KVNIAQTETKYNIE
+339 SVNISQTETKYNIE
-353 NAGSFYGGN
+353 NAGSFYSGN
-362 DIFGNSEPILQL
+362 DIFGNSKPILEL
-374 NQDDCLT
+374 NRDDCIT

-386 TFEDAVSNI
+386 TFQDAVSSI

-402 GQVAVITYTYHDVV
+402 GQAAVITYTYNDVV
-416 LGTASIDFTASE
+416 LGSASLDFTASE

-436 ETAETTDAAEATA
+436 PTEAIP
-449 ATEGTDST
+449 
-457 GATKETETAASE
+457 SE
-469 TVGDS
+469 TGDATQETS
-474 DNSGIP
+474 ANTSSGIP
-480 TATGQT
+480 TAAR
-486 TSGEE
+486 E
-491 DTASGG
+491 TASSDENDGTSGG
-497 PAVIFINVVKVFFW
+497 PAVIFINVVKVFFC

-516 VVIFLILLLRAFLK
+516 VLIFLALLLRAFIK

-545 NRRRKRSRSRYRSVD
+545 SRRRNRSRSRYNSVD
-560 QDLQSRRKE
+560 QDLRNRRKE
-569 AIRQAKKRRKPKKPN
+569 AIRQAKKRRKPKKQN
-584 RFRDLDF
+584 RFR

>member
-1 MVYDKNCALSYTILV
+1 
-16 EKIRKDL
+16 
-23 YMRFLKHFSYRSF
+23 
-36 FMKAVMGISA
+36 MGISV
-46 ICLFVSDGLN
+46 ICLFASNGL
-56 ASAASIKEDNIA
+56 AVSAATIKEENIA
-68 HNQALAVQSNAVD
+68 YNQSLAVQSNAVA

-86 PVVSAESAILM
+86 PVISAESAILM
-97 DADSGAILYAK
+97 DADTGAILYAK

-225 YTSAYDLAMIGKA
+225 YTSAYDLAMIGRA

-313 VVMKDENPYHYE
+313 VVMKDENPNYYE

-339 KVNIAQTETKYNIE
+339 RVNISQTETKYNID
-353 NAGSFYGGN
+353 NAGSFYSGN
-362 DIFGNSEPILQL
+362 DIFGNSKPILQL
-374 NQDDCLT
+374 NQNDSIT

-386 TFEDAVSNI
+386 TFWDAVSTI

-402 GQVAVITYTYHDVV
+402 GQAAVITYTYNDVV

-428 KGSSVFQD
+428 KGSSVFGD
-436 ETAETTDAAEATA
+436 ETTGTTDGAEATA
-449 ATEGTDST
+449 ATQEPDST
-457 GATKETETAASE
+457 GATQPTEGAAADE
-469 TVGDS
+469 PAGEGG
-474 DNSGIP
+474 GIP
-480 TATGQT
+480 TATQPT
-486 TSGEE
+486 ASGEE

-497 PAVIFINVVKVFFW
+497 PAVIFINVIKVFFW

-516 VVIFLILLLRAFLK
+516 AAIFLVLLIRAFIK

-545 NRRRKRSRSRYRSVD
+545 GRRRKRSRSRYRSVD
-560 QDLQSRRKE
+560 QELQSRRRE

>member
-1 MVYDKNCALSYTILV
+1 MH
-16 EKIRKDL
+16 
-23 YMRFLKHFSYRSF
+23 FFKHFSYRTF
-36 FMKAVMGISA
+36 FAKAVMGISA
-46 ICLFVSDGLN
+46 ICLFASNGL
-56 ASAASIKEDNIA
+56 AVSAATIKEENIA
-68 HNQALAVQSNAVD
+68 RNQSLAVQSNAVD

-86 PVVSAESAILM
+86 PVVSAESAILI
-97 DADSGAILYAK
+97 DADTGAMLYAK

-125 LIASERCSMDEI
+125 LIASERCGMDEI

-294 VARSTLVS
+294 AARSTLVS

-313 VVMKDENPYHYE
+313 VVMRDENPNYYE
-325 DTIALFDYGFSNFQ
+325 DTISLFDYGFSNFG

-353 NAGSFYGGN
+353 NPGSFYNGN
-362 DIFGNSEPILQL
+362 DIFGNSKPILEL
-374 NQDDCLT
+374 NQSDCIT

-386 TFEDAVSNI
+386 TFEDTVSDI
-395 SYDNTEP
+395 SYDNTDP

-428 KGSSVFQD
+428 KGSSVFGD
-436 ETAETTDAAEATA
+436 ETTGTTDGAETTAATQESDGTETVQPTEGAAAEPDS
-449 ATEGTDST
+449 EG
-457 GATKETETAASE
+457 G
-469 TVGDS
+469 
-474 DNSGIP
+474 GIP
-480 TATGQT
+480 TATQPT
-486 TSGEE
+486 ASGEE

-516 VVIFLILLLRAFLK
+516 VVIFFILLLRAFVK

-545 NRRRKRSRSRYRSVD
+545 NRRRNRSRSYYRSVD
-560 QDLQSRRKE
+560 QDLQNRRKE
-569 AIRQAKKRRKPKKPN
+569 AIRQAKRRRKPKKPN

>member
-1 MVYDKNCALSYTILV
+1 MH
-16 EKIRKDL
+16 
-23 YMRFLKHFSYRSF
+23 FFKHFSYRTF
-36 FMKAVMGISA
+36 FAKAVMGISA
-46 ICLFVSDGLN
+46 ICLFASNGL
-56 ASAASIKEDNIA
+56 AVSAATIKEENIA
-68 HNQALAVQSNAVD
+68 RNQSLAVQSNAVD

-86 PVVSAESAILM
+86 PVVSAESAILI
-97 DADSGAILYAK
+97 DADTGAMLYAK

-125 LIASERCSMDEI
+125 LIASERCGMDEI

-265 IMEVNKMELIP
+265 IMEVNKMELVP

-294 VARSTLVS
+294 AARSTLVS

-313 VVMKDENPYHYE
+313 VVMRDENPNYYE
-325 DTIALFDYGFSNFQ
+325 DTISLFDYGFSNFG

-353 NAGSFYGGN
+353 NPGSFYNGN
-362 DIFGNSEPILQL
+362 DIFGNSKPILEL
-374 NQDDCLT
+374 NQSDCIT

-386 TFEDAVSNI
+386 TFEDAVSDI
-395 SYDNTEP
+395 SYDNTDP

-428 KGSSVFQD
+428 KGSSVFGD
-436 ETAETTDAAEATA
+436 ETTGTTEEAEVTA
-449 ATEGTDST
+449 ATQEPDST
-457 GATKETETAASE
+457 GAYQPTEGAAAEPDSE
-469 TVGDS
+469 GG
-474 DNSGIP
+474 GIP
-480 TATGQT
+480 TATQPT
-486 TSGEE
+486 ASGEE

-497 PAVIFINVVKVFFW
+497 PAVIFINVIKVFFW

-516 VVIFLILLLRAFLK
+516 VVIFLILLLRAFVK

-545 NRRRKRSRSRYRSVD
+545 NRRRNRSRSRYRSVD

-569 AIRQAKKRRKPKKPN
+569 AIRQAKRRRKPKNPN
-584 RFRDLDF
+584 RFRNLDF

>member
-1 MVYDKNCALSYTILV
+1 
-16 EKIRKDL
+16 
-23 YMRFLKHFSYRSF
+23 
-36 FMKAVMGISA
+36 MGISA
-46 ICLFVSDGLN
+46 ICLFASQGL
-56 ASAASIKEDNIA
+56 SATAATIKEENIA
-68 HNQALAVQSNAVD
+68 YNQSLAVQSNAVA

-86 PVVSAESAILM
+86 PVISAESAILM
-97 DADSGAILYAK
+97 DADTGAILYAK

-225 YTSAYDLAMIGKA
+225 YTSAYDLAMIGRA

-313 VVMKDENPYHYE
+313 VVMKDENPNYYE

-339 KVNIAQTETKYNIE
+339 RVNISQTETKYNID
-353 NAGSFYGGN
+353 NAGSFYSGN
-362 DIFGNSEPILQL
+362 DIFGNSKPILQL
-374 NQDDCLT
+374 NQNDSIT

-386 TFEDAVSNI
+386 TFRDAVSTI

-402 GQVAVITYTYHDVV
+402 EQAAVITYTYNDVV

-428 KGSSVFQD
+428 KGSSVFGD
-436 ETAETTDAAEATA
+436 ETTGTTDGAEATA
-449 ATEGTDST
+449 ATQEPDST
-457 GATKETETAASE
+457 GVTQPTEGAAADE
-469 TVGDS
+469 PAGEGG
-474 DNSGIP
+474 GIP
-480 TATGQT
+480 TATQPT
-486 TSGEE
+486 ASGEE

-497 PAVIFINVVKVFFW
+497 PAVIFINVIKVFFW

-516 VVIFLILLLRAFLK
+516 AAIFLVLLIRAFIK

-545 NRRRKRSRSRYRSVD
+545 GRRRKRSRSRYRSVD
-560 QDLQSRRKE
+560 QDLQSRRRE

>member
-1 MVYDKNCALSYTILV
+1 
-16 EKIRKDL
+16 
-23 YMRFLKHFSYRSF
+23 
-36 FMKAVMGISA
+36 
-46 ICLFVSDGLN
+46 
-56 ASAASIKEDNIA
+56 
-68 HNQALAVQSNAVD
+68 
-81 NWPTG
+81 
-86 PVVSAESAILM
+86 
-97 DADSGAILYAK
+97 
-108 NIHQKE
+108 
-114 YPAST
+114 
-119 TKILTT
+119 
-125 LIASERCSMDEI
+125 
-137 VDFSYDAVHDIDP
+137 
-150 GSNHIAIEPGEQLTM
+150 M

-313 VVMKDENPYHYE
+313 VVMRDENPNYYE
-325 DTIALFDYGFSNFQ
+325 DTISLFDYGFSNFG

-353 NAGSFYGGN
+353 NPGSFYSGN
-362 DIFGNSEPILQL
+362 DIFGNSKPILEL
-374 NQDDCLT
+374 NQSDCIT

-386 TFEDAVSNI
+386 TFEDAVSDI
-395 SYDNTEP
+395 SYDNTDP

-428 KGSSVFQD
+428 KGSSVFGD
-436 ETAETTDAAEATA
+436 ETTGGGRSYGGDAGAGQRRNRA
-449 ATEGTDST
+449 ADRR
-457 GATKETETAASE
+457 
-469 TVGDS
+469 
-474 DNSGIP
+474 
-480 TATGQT
+480 
-486 TSGEE
+486 
-491 DTASGG
+491 SGG
-497 PAVIFINVVKVFFW
+497 
-511 ILGIA
+511 
-516 VVIFLILLLRAFLK
+516 
-530 NYHFAHRSTR
+530 
-540 LTWRF
+540 
-545 NRRRKRSRSRYRSVD
+545 
-560 QDLQSRRKE
+560 
-569 AIRQAKKRRKPKKPN
+569 
-584 RFRDLDF
+584 

>member
-1 MVYDKNCALSYTILV
+1 MIENVHYHTPFLSGYS
-16 EKIRKDL
+16 RKDL
-23 YMRFLKHFSYRSF
+23 YMRFLKHFSYKAF
-36 FMKAVMGISA
+36 FTKAVMGISA
-46 ICLFVSDGLN
+46 ICLFASQGL
-56 ASAASIKEDNIA
+56 SVTAATIKEENIA
-68 HNQALAVQSNAVD
+68 YNQSLAVQSNAVA

-86 PVVSAESAILM
+86 PVISAESAILM
-97 DADSGAILYAK
+97 DADTGAILYAK

-213 FVNPNGLPNEDH
+213 FVNPNGLPNEEH
-225 YTSAYDLAMIGKA
+225 YTSAYDLAMIGRA

-276 GGKYAYPYLVGC
+276 GGKYTYPYLVGC

-313 VVMKDENPYHYE
+313 VVMRDENPNYYE
-325 DTIALFDYGFSNFQ
+325 DTISLFDYGFSNFQ
-339 KVNIAQTETKYNIE
+339 RVNISQTETKYNID
-353 NAGSFYGGN
+353 NAGSFYNGN
-362 DIFGNSEPILQL
+362 DIFGNSKPILQL
-374 NQDDCLT
+374 NQNDSIT

-386 TFEDAVSNI
+386 TFRDASSSI
-395 SYDNTEP
+395 SYDNTAP
-402 GQVAVITYTYHDVV
+402 GQAAVITYTYNDVV

-428 KGSSVFQD
+428 KGSSVFGD
-436 ETAETTDAAEATA
+436 ETTGTTDGADATA
-449 ATEGTDST
+449 ATQEPDST
-457 GATKETETAASE
+457 GATQPTEGAAADE
-469 TVGDS
+469 PAGEGG
-474 DNSGIP
+474 GIP
-480 TATGQT
+480 TATQPT
-486 TSGEE
+486 ASGEE

-497 PAVIFINVVKVFFW
+497 PAVIFINVIKVFFW

-516 VVIFLILLLRAFLK
+516 AAIFLVLLIRAFIK

-545 NRRRKRSRSRYRSVD
+545 GRRRKRSRSRYRSVD
-560 QDLQSRRKE
+560 QDLQSRRRE

>member
-1 MVYDKNCALSYTILV
+1 
-16 EKIRKDL
+16 
-23 YMRFLKHFSYRSF
+23 MRFFKHFSYRTLF
-36 FMKAVMGISA
+36 TKAVMGISV
-46 ICLFVSDGLN
+46 ICLFASNGL
-56 ASAASIKEDNIA
+56 AVSAATIKEENIA
-68 HNQALAVQSNAVD
+68 RNQSLAVQSNAVA

-86 PVVSAESAILM
+86 PVISAESAILM
-97 DADSGAILYAK
+97 DADTGAILYAK

-225 YTSAYDLAMIGKA
+225 YTSAYDLAMIGRA

-313 VVMKDENPYHYE
+313 VVMKDENPNYYE
-325 DTIALFDYGFSNFQ
+325 DTISLFDYGFSNFQ
-339 KVNIAQTETKYNIE
+339 RVNISQTETKYNID
-353 NAGSFYGGN
+353 NAGSFYSGN
-362 DIFGNSEPILQL
+362 DIFGNSKPILQL
-374 NQDDCLT
+374 NQNDSIT

-386 TFEDAVSNI
+386 TFWDAVSTI

-402 GQVAVITYTYHDVV
+402 EQAAVITYTYNDVV

-428 KGSSVFQD
+428 KGSSVFGD
-436 ETAETTDAAEATA
+436 ETTGTTDEAEATA
-449 ATEGTDST
+449 ATQEPDST
-457 GATKETETAASE
+457 GATQPTEGAAADE
-469 TVGDS
+469 PACEGG
-474 DNSGIP
+474 GIP
-480 TATGQT
+480 IATQPT
-486 TSGEE
+486 VSGEE

-497 PAVIFINVVKVFFW
+497 PAVIFINVIKVFFW

-516 VVIFLILLLRAFLK
+516 VAIFLVLLIRAFIK

-545 NRRRKRSRSRYRSVD
+545 GRRRKRSRSRYRSVD
-560 QDLQSRRKE
+560 QDLQSRRRE

-584 RFRDLDF
+584 RFRDFDF

>member
-1 MVYDKNCALSYTILV
+1 
-16 EKIRKDL
+16 
-23 YMRFLKHFSYRSF
+23 MRFFKHFSYRTLF
-36 FMKAVMGISA
+36 TKAVMGISV
-46 ICLFVSDGLN
+46 ICLFASNGL
-56 ASAASIKEDNIA
+56 AVSAATIKEENIA
-68 HNQALAVQSNAVD
+68 RNQSLAVQSNAVA

-86 PVVSAESAILM
+86 PVISAESAILM
-97 DADSGAILYAK
+97 DADTGAILYAK

-225 YTSAYDLAMIGKA
+225 YTSAYDLAMIGRA

-313 VVMKDENPYHYE
+313 VVMKDENPNYYE

-339 KVNIAQTETKYNIE
+339 RVNISQTETKYNID
-353 NAGSFYGGN
+353 NAGSFYSGN
-362 DIFGNSEPILQL
+362 DIFGNSKPILQL
-374 NQDDCLT
+374 NQNDSIT

-386 TFEDAVSNI
+386 TFWDAVSTI

-402 GQVAVITYTYHDVV
+402 GQAAVITYTYNDVV

-428 KGSSVFQD
+428 KGSSVFED
-436 ETAETTDAAEATA
+436 ETTGTTDGTEATA
-449 ATEGTDST
+449 AKQEPDST
-457 GATKETETAASE
+457 GTTRPTEGAAADE
-469 TVGDS
+469 PAGEGG
-474 DNSGIP
+474 GIP
-480 TATGQT
+480 TATQPT
-486 TSGEE
+486 ASGEE

-497 PAVIFINVVKVFFW
+497 PAVIFINVIKVFFW

-516 VVIFLILLLRAFLK
+516 AAIFLVLLIRAFIK

-545 NRRRKRSRSRYRSVD
+545 GRRRKRSRSRYRSVD
-560 QDLQSRRKE
+560 QDLQSRRRE

>member
-1 MVYDKNCALSYTILV
+1 
-16 EKIRKDL
+16 
-23 YMRFLKHFSYRSF
+23 MRFFKHFSYRTLF
-36 FMKAVMGISA
+36 TKAVMGISA
-46 ICLFVSDGLN
+46 ICLFASQGL
-56 ASAASIKEDNIA
+56 SATAATIKEENIA
-68 HNQALAVQSNAVD
+68 YNQSLAVQSNAVA

-86 PVVSAESAILM
+86 PVISAESAILM
-97 DADSGAILYAK
+97 DADTGAILYAK

-225 YTSAYDLAMIGKA
+225 YTSAYDLAMIGRA

-313 VVMKDENPYHYE
+313 VVMKDENPNYYE
-325 DTIALFDYGFSNFQ
+325 DTISLFDYGFSNFQ
-339 KVNIAQTETKYNIE
+339 RVNISQTETKYNIDNE
-353 NAGSFYGGN
+353 GSFYGGN
-362 DIFGNSEPILQL
+362 DIFGNSKPILQL
-374 NQDDCLT
+374 NQNDSIT

-386 TFEDAVSNI
+386 TFWDAVSTI

-402 GQVAVITYTYHDVV
+402 GQAAVITYTYNDVV

-428 KGSSVFQD
+428 KGSSVFRD
-436 ETAETTDAAEATA
+436 ETSGTTDAAEATA
-449 ATEGTDST
+449 VTQESDSTETVQPTEGTEADEPT
-457 GATKETETAASE
+457 GE
-469 TVGDS
+469 GG
-474 DNSGIP
+474 GIP
-480 TATGQT
+480 TATQPT
-486 TSGEE
+486 VSGEE

-516 VVIFLILLLRAFLK
+516 VVIFLILLLRAFVK

-545 NRRRKRSRSRYRSVD
+545 NRRRNRSRSRYRSVD

-584 RFRDLDF
+584 RFRDFDF